1 MDSSKPE
8 PSMNKTSSKSSSVID
23 SIKGCTLSGMR
34 VPKEE
39 LRRKITMP
47 EYLRFAIRD
56 AMASK
61 DIEAG
66 KHHYEEGGD
75 TSTLVA
81 PESPLVVF
89 VNSKSGGRQGSEL
102 QSRLQE
108 FMGDEQVFDL
118 HNVKPHEFVQYGLA
132 CMESIAALGDCCAQ
146 ETRER
151 LRIVVAG
158 GDGTVGWV
166 LGCLG
171 ELHERGRDPVPPT
184 AIIPLGTGNDL
195 SRSFGWGGSF
205 SIKWKKAIKRVL
217 DRAINAPLARLDSW
231 NLVISMPAGAQLD
244 TPYALKQT
252 EEVVLDKD
260 LEIEGHLPKE
270 VSCYQGVF
278 YNYFSIGMDAQVAYG
293 FHQLRNEKPYLA
305 HGRIAN
311 KIIYSGYCCKQGWF
325 FTPCINDPGL
335 RQECILVTMGLKN
348 ILRMHIKR
356 LNSPNW
362 ELINLPA
369 NIRSIVALN
378 LPSYASGRNPW
389 GNLKPEYL
397 EKKGFV
403 EANSDDG
410 LLEIFGFKQGWHA
423 SLVMVDL
430 ISAKHIAQAAAI
442 RFELRG
448 GTWRECFMQV
458 DGEPWKQPMN
468 NEYSTFLDIKRVPFQ
483 SILVKGE
490 NNHS

>member
-1 MDSSKPE
+1 MESSGQE
-8 PSMNKTSSKSSSVID
+8 PSMNKTSSKSSSVIE
-23 SIKGCTLSGMR
+23 SIKGRSLAGMR
-34 VPKEE
+34 IPKDE

-56 AMASK
+56 SMAAK
-61 DIEAG
+61 DIDAG
-66 KHHYEEGGD
+66 KHHYD
-75 TSTLVA
+75 TTHDVVA

-89 VNSKSGGRQGSEL
+89 VNSKSGGRHGSDL
-102 QSRLQE
+102 ISRLQD
-108 FMGDEQVFDL
+108 FMGEEQVFDL
-118 HNVKPHEFVQYGLA
+118 QNVKPHELVKYGLA
-132 CMESIAALGDCCAQ
+132 CIENFAALGDCCAK

-151 LRIVVAG
+151 LRIIVAG

-171 ELHERGRDPVPPT
+171 ELHELGREPVPPT

-205 SIKWKKAIKRVL
+205 SIKWKAAIKRILARV
-217 DRAINAPLARLDSW
+217 INAPLARLDSW
-231 NLVISMPAGAQLD
+231 NLVISMPAGAELD
-244 TPYALKQT
+244 TPYALKHT
-252 EEVVLDKD
+252 EEVVLDQD
-260 LEIEGHLPKE
+260 LDIEGQLPKE

-305 HGRIAN
+305 QGRIAN
-311 KIIYSGYCCKQGWF
+311 KIIYSTYCCKQGWF
-325 FTPCINDPGL
+325 FTPCMNDPSLRGL
-335 RQECILVTMGLKN
+335 NN

-362 ELINLPA
+362 ELISLPSS
-369 NIRSIVALN
+369 IRSIVALN

-430 ISAKHIAQAAAI
+430 ISAKHIAQAAAV

-448 GTWRECFMQV
+448 GTWRECFMQM

-483 SILVKGE
+483 SIMVKGE